1 VRDLL
6 LPFAFCLLPFAF
18 CLLPFAFQSMIT
30 LTSAELNTW
39 IAALLWPLTRIL
51 GLIAVAPVFGN
62 TSLPVQVKIGLGVML
77 ALIVAPTIPALPA
90 TDPMSLAG
98 LLILVQQLIIGLGM
112 GFAMRIIFTA
122 VEMAGTITGMTMG
135 LSFAS
140 FFDPQSQ
147 GQSNSISQFLVLLA
161 TLAFL
166 AVNGHLLLLSAL
178 AHSFS
183 TLPISTTPV
192 SGQMFRQIADW
203 GGVIF
208 SAGIQLSLPM
218 VAALLITNIALGI
231 LTRAAPQLNL
241 FGIGFPIT
249 LTVGFVVIGLALP
262 YLATP
267 LERLFQQG
275 IEMTGQMLAAASAT
289 R

>member
-1 VRDLL
+1 
-6 LPFAFCLLPFAF
+6 
-18 CLLPFAFQSMIT
+18 MIT

-62 TSLPVQVKIGLGVML
+62 TSVPVRVKIGLGVML
-77 ALIVAPTIPALPA
+77 ALIVAPTLPVLPA
-90 TDPMSLAG
+90 TDPMSLPG

-112 GFAMRIIFTA
+112 GFAMRIIFAA

-166 AVNGHLLLLSAL
+166 AVNGHLLLLAAL

-183 TLPISTTPV
+183 TLPISASPLG
-192 SGQMFRQIADW
+192 GQMFRQIADW
-203 GGVIF
+203 GGIIF

-231 LTRAAPQLNL
+231 LSRAAPQLNL
-241 FGIGFPIT
+241 FGIGFPVT

-275 IEMTGQMLAAASAT
+275 IEMAGQMVAVASGA